1 MDGSLTRIFDVITFQ
16 RLRYPNAGVMHFG
29 NGQREMVYGID
40 ALWADIGRCAH
51 WLREQ
56 NLRKGDHIFILAG
69 AASFPWF
76 VLDFGCQIAG
86 VIPIIIPEYFPKEEI
101 IHCIKSHSA
110 SYFFHDRDDIWDII
124 PESMQNSGINWVT
137 IQDRE
142 LPGTISLESIVRAT
156 PRVDEV
162 MLSQWCSAI
171 KPEDTAF
178 ILKTSGSTGH
188 PKSVCLS
195 HQNILSNIQS
205 VLPLTPLERHHRV
218 VSFLPIAHIF
228 ERMVVY
234 CYLTS
239 GATIY
244 FFNTFGDAFRALPE
258 VKPHFFS
265 CVPRILERMYDD
277 LLARMHRFAWLRRI
291 WIRLAIETGKRFG
304 ADIQKSPVYWLRWA
318 LIDFTVFRQWRRK
331 IGGQVKGI
339 LVGAAPLNPVI
350 GRVFSAARIRIRE
363 GYGMTET
370 SPVIS
375 FNRFEAGGNRFG
387 TAGIPIPGIKV
398 RITGQDEAGNGS
410 IEVSGPNVMKGYL
423 EKEANDKVFT
433 LDGWFITGDTGRLVH
448 RRFLEITGRTA
459 HAFKTSSGRFV
470 LPDRISRILEE
481 ETLIDKSIIIGFQ
494 KPFVT
499 ALIYPNFTYLQWWC
513 EKQKVHW
520 TAAAYMV
527 HNPKV
532 ISAYKKVIE
541 SRNFLLAGH
550 EQVRQFTLLP
560 IPWQEEELFT
570 SLGKINPQLFFHK
583 YAKEITGMYQNSNS

>member
-1 MDGSLTRIFDVITFQ
+1 MDGSLTRIFDLLTFQ

-29 NGQREMVYGID
+29 YGQKESVYGID
-40 ALWADIGRCAH
+40 TLWDHAGRCAG
-51 WLREQ
+51 WLKSQ
-56 NLRKGDHIFILAG
+56 NLHKGDQILILAG
-69 AASFPWF
+69 PASFSWF

-86 VIPIIIPEYFPKEEI
+86 VIPIIIPEYFPQEEI
-101 IHCIKSHSA
+101 IHCISSTECR
-110 SYFFHDRDDIWDII
+110 YFFYDKIEFWDFI
-124 PESMQNSGINWVT
+124 PET
-137 IQDRE
+137 IQSSEITWISLQDQVTP
-142 LPGTISLESIVRAT
+142 LHASLESILSDSIPVNE
-156 PRVDEV
+156 DL
-162 MLSQWCSAI
+162 LSQWCSEI
-171 KPEDTAF
+171 QSEDTAV

-195 HQNILSNIQS
+195 HHNILSNIQS
-205 VLPLTPLERHHRV
+205 VLPLTPLERQHRV

-244 FFNTFGDAFRALPE
+244 FFPSVGEAFHALPGI
-258 VKPHFFS
+258 KPHFFS

-277 LLARMHRFAWLRRI
+277 LLSRIQRFAWLRRI
-291 WIRLAIETGKRFG
+291 WMRMALETGKRFG
-304 ADIQKSPVYWLRWA
+304 VDIQKSPVYWLRWA
-318 LIDFTVFRQWRRK
+318 LIDFTVFRQWRHR

-387 TAGIPIPGIKV
+387 TAGIPIPGVKV
-398 RITGQDEAGNGS
+398 RIAAPDPDGNGS

-423 EKEANDKVFT
+423 EKEANDAVFT
-433 LDGWFITGDTGRLVH
+433 TDGWFITGDTGRMVH

-459 HAFKTSSGRFV
+459 DAFKTSSGKFV
-470 LPDRISRILEE
+470 SPDRISRMLDQD
-481 ETLIDKSIIIGFQ
+481 TLVDKSIIIGFQ
-494 KPFVT
+494 KPYVT
-499 ALIYPNFTYLQWWC
+499 ALIYPNFIHLQWWC
-513 EKQKVHW
+513 EENHIHW
-520 TAAAYMV
+520 TAPAYMV

-532 ISAYKKVIE
+532 LSAYKEVID
-541 SRNFLLAGH
+541 SMNLRVASH
-550 EQVRQFTLLP
+550 EQIRQFTLLP
-560 IPWQEEELFT
+560 IVWLEEELF
-570 SLGKINPQLFFHK
+570 SALGKVKPQLFINK
-583 YAKEITGMYQNSNS
+583 YAREITGMYQNNNP